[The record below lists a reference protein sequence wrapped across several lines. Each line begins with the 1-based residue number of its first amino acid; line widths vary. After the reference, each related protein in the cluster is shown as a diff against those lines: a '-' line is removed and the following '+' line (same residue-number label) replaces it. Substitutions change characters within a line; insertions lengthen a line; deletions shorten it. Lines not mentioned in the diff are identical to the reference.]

1 MASLSY
7 MLEKLRPESVRLSGL
22 LLWVLAGLAIY
33 VLIPQ
38 RKTRFV
44 GGVAATCPPGPRA
57 DPVIGHARFIPT
69 QYAWI
74 TLSEWA
80 KKFGERVCADMF

>member
-1 MASLSY
+1 MDLLSSALVTLRFGGFSL
-7 MLEKLRPESVRLSGL
+7 PV
-22 LLWVLAGLAIY
+22 VLAWAFTSLVIY
-33 VLIPQ
+33 VIISH
-38 RKTRFV
+38 RKTRII
-44 GGVAATCPPGPRA
+44 GGVAAAYPPGPRA

-80 KKFGERVCADMF
+80 RKFGE